1 MQLPVFLLAL
11 QLELEL
17 ELGPRRG
24 AGLGRQARSAPLLL
38 CAWLTTV
45 SKAAW
50 QIN

>member
-17 ELGPRRG
+17 GPRLG

>member
-17 ELGPRRG
+17 RPRLV

>member
-1 MQLPVFLLAL
+1 MGDCNCRRDAATCFFLA
-11 QLELEL
+11 L
-17 ELGPRRG
+17 ELGLRLGP
-24 AGLGRQARSAPLLL
+24 GRQARSAPLLL